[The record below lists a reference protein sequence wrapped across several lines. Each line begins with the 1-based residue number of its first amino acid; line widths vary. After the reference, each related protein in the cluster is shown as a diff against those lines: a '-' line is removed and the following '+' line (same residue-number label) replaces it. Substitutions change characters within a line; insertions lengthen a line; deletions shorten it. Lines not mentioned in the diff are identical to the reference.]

1 MASSWGGRRRTWAS
15 NWYQREGPLPCAVFV
30 STGGV
35 GKVGVV
41 VVGFTCLLER
51 ALVGALAAQG
61 VDVLADVIF
70 GVDVCGCG
78 ADACDCACDGCCGCG
93 IS

>member
-1 MASSWGGRRRTWAS
+1 
-15 NWYQREGPLPCAVFV
+15 
-30 STGGV
+30 
-35 GKVGVV
+35 